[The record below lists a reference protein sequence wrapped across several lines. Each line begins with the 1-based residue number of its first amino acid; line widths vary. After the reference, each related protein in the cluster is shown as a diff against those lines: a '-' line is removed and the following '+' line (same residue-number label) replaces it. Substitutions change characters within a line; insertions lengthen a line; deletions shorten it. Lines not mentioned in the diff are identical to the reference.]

1 MTAPSYFHMPLFV
14 QTLGPEQAA
23 LPLDFI
29 GFLLGQLTFI
39 IGYLIFHEICV
50 GVQQTVQQSFR
61 RGHILGTIPSVP
73 LWLPS
78 HQSIAMASGNDL
90 IERVLLKIIAKDGQ
104 YFLKCQHQATPYT

>member
-1 MTAPSYFHMPLFV
+1 MTAPSCFGLPLLV

-23 LPLDFI
+23 LSLDFI

-39 IGYLIFHEICV
+39 IGYLIFREICV

-61 RGHILGTIPSVP
+61 RGHILGTIPSVSLRFP
-73 LWLPS
+73 G
-78 HQSIAMASGNDL
+78 HQSISMASENDL
-90 IERVLLKIIAKDGQ
+90 IERVLLKILAKDGQ